1 MLGPGTLSDEMAEPL
16 TTTSLLDGLRRDR
29 LHAKDIAAA
38 LTELRDRLAQADI
51 PFAVIGALAMR
62 QHGYIRYTEDIDVL
76 TTPEGLERI
85 HSELVG
91 VGIVPRATGLR
102 KKLRETT
109 HLVDIDVLQAGEPAG
124 AKGSP
129 VEYPSPLSA
138 AFEEAPDG
146 IRYPTLA
153 ALVAF
158 KIASGV
164 WGKRLRDLADAQEL
178 IKIAGLDESFA
189 QELPEELG
197 EQFRDLVASSRRG
210 ARHRIGVRD

>member
-1 MLGPGTLSDEMAEPL
+1 M
-16 TTTSLLDGLRRDR
+16 
-29 LHAKDIAAA
+29 
-38 LTELRDRLAQADI
+38 
-51 PFAVIGALAMR
+51 
-62 QHGYIRYTEDIDVL
+62 
-76 TTPEGLERI
+76 
-85 HSELVG
+85 
-91 VGIVPRATGLR
+91 R

-109 HLVDIDVLQAGEPAG
+109 HRVDIDVLQAGEPAG
-124 AKGSP
+124 AEGSP
-129 VEYPSPLSA
+129 VKYPSPLSE

-189 QELPEELG
+189 QQLPKELG
-197 EQFRDLVASSRRG
+197 EQFRDLVVSSREE
-210 ARHRIGVRD
+210 RDIE